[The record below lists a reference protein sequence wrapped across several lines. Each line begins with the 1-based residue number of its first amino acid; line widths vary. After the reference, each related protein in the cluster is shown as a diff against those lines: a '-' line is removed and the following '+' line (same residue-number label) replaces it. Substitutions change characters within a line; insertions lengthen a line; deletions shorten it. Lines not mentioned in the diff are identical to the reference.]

1 MAINKSLLNNS
12 DSIENI
18 QQSLNSFGASL
29 RAANNTSSIVIRKFY
44 DANRKKKEATTKM
57 INLSMRRREAV
68 RRREQESIIESG
80 KVGGILRRTSKVI
93 GDSTKGLLG
102 RIMDFVGTI
111 LVGWVVTNLPIIINS
126 AEDLIGRM
134 QKAGGILTGWFEG
147 TVGFFNSFTSEL
159 GSILSR
165 ITGFDFDREKTNA
178 DKDTKKIEA
187 ASRDVTRD
195 FNASMQLLSDFNLE
209 KDLGIGLTNT
219 ENNGNIDPNPENPPP
234 SNQQSRGKNQWW
246 DFLDIIPNQGENET
260 QSAQVP
266 SGGKYNVDRLTQLAK
281 QAGIPEKEIPTMV
294 AIAMAES
301 GGDSGA
307 HNTTYP
313 DNSYGL
319 WQINML
325 DEPGYMLGAER
336 RKQFGLKSN
345 EELFDPVKNAKAA
358 YAIYKQQGFGAWSVY
373 TSGRYKD
380 FLPAAKKAQASPA
393 PATTLKR
400 VSQPVTTDLSRTFG
414 RKEDV
419 SNLLGASATVTSLRG
434 DFESFRSRPHG
445 GVDIACAPGLYISL
459 TVDAMVVGTGGPGGG
474 YGNVID
480 VWIPSLGV
488 QLRFAH
494 NTKILISSGEIP
506 AGTSFAT
513 TGYTGNVKPKGPG
526 GSHIHLEASTQ
537 RGSTNYGGNT
547 SPNKYISIIR
557 LSRAKI
563 SRSSNGTGGP
573 SLTISG
579 DVSDSIGSTGQQNR
593 GMVASNVTPEKKSK
607 VAMVPMPMPSEGTKR
622 TPLASGGGQSI
633 DAPAEGMSL
642 NTVISRIHLNNLAN
656 T

>member
-1 MAINKSLLNNS
+1 
-12 DSIENI
+12 
-18 QQSLNSFGASL
+18 
-29 RAANNTSSIVIRKFY
+29 
-44 DANRKKKEATTKM
+44 
-57 INLSMRRREAV
+57 
-68 RRREQESIIESG
+68 
-80 KVGGILRRTSKVI
+80 
-93 GDSTKGLLG
+93 
-102 RIMDFVGTI
+102 
-111 LVGWVVTNLPIIINS
+111 
-126 AEDLIGRM
+126 
-134 QKAGGILTGWFEG
+134 
-147 TVGFFNSFTSEL
+147 
-159 GSILSR
+159 
-165 ITGFDFDREKTNA
+165 
-178 DKDTKKIEA
+178 
-187 ASRDVTRD
+187 
-195 FNASMQLLSDFNLE
+195 
-209 KDLGIGLTNT
+209 
-219 ENNGNIDPNPENPPP
+219 
-234 SNQQSRGKNQWW
+234 
-246 DFLDIIPNQGENET
+246 
-260 QSAQVP
+260 
-266 SGGKYNVDRLTQLAK
+266 
-281 QAGIPEKEIPTMV
+281 MV

-494 NTKILISSGEIP
+494 NTKILISS
-506 AGTSFAT
+506 
-513 TGYTGNVKPKGPG
+513 VKYLLEL
-526 GSHIHLEASTQ
+526 HLQLLDTLE
-537 RGSTNYGGNT
+537 
-547 SPNKYISIIR
+547 
-557 LSRAKI
+557 
-563 SRSSNGTGGP
+563 
-573 SLTISG
+573 
-579 DVSDSIGSTGQQNR
+579 
-593 GMVASNVTPEKKSK
+593 M
-607 VAMVPMPMPSEGTKR
+607 
-622 TPLASGGGQSI
+622 
-633 DAPAEGMSL
+633 
-642 NTVISRIHLNNLAN
+642 
-656 T
+656 